1 MKISINNVGG
11 FSIHKKQIDKLFK
24 LIRNEFKQL
33 IGCQVSV
40 AIIDNIEMKKL
51 NNRYRRINK
60 ATDVLSFPEYK
71 SLKAINKKS
80 YLGEIIISYP
90 YIKKQAKENGK
101 TIQWEIA
108 YMLTHGLLHLIGYD
122 HLNNKDEQRMK
133 QKEKT
138 IMQKYDKIKL

>member
-1 MKISINNVGG
+1 MKISINNTGG

-33 IGCQVSV
+33 IGCQVSI
-40 AIIDNIEMKKL
+40 AFIDNADMKKL
-51 NNRYRRINK
+51 NNRYRRMNK
-60 ATDVLSFPEYK
+60 STDVLSFPEFK
-71 SLKAINKKS
+71 NFKEITKES

-101 TIQWEIA
+101 LINWEIA

-133 QKEKT
+133 AVEKT
-138 IMQKYDKIKL
+138 IMQKYDKIK